1 MGSDVKEAYRLFW
14 LVKGGLHAPHDTI
27 MASAKGYFYKV
38 WYDYEGQDVEAA
50 LEGFEEAYA
59 RVKKERC
66 LDSNQ

>member
-1 MGSDVKEAYRLFW
+1 MESDVKEAYRLFW

-27 MASAKGYFYKV
+27 MASAKGYFAKV

-59 RVKKERC
+59 AVKKERKM
-66 LDSNQ
+66 DSL

>member
-1 MGSDVKEAYRLFW
+1 MESDVKEAYRLFW

-59 RVKKERC
+59 SNKEKRKMGS
-66 LDSNQ
+66 LR

>member
-1 MGSDVKEAYRLFW
+1 MPNDVKEAYRLFW

-27 MASAKGYFYKV
+27 MESAKGYFAKV

-59 RVKKERC
+59 AVKKERKM
-66 LDSNQ
+66 DSL